1 MLTWL
6 LGQECN
12 VSSNRKSEGNVYT
25 ELRSVAVKI
34 LFSMVNISWAKHKS
48 LFDPN
53 TVHDLRD

>member
-12 VSSNRKSEGNVYT
+12 VSSNRKSEDTVFT
-25 ELRSVAVKI
+25 ELWSVTVKI
-34 LFSMVNISWAKHKS
+34 IFSIVNIFCAKHKS

-53 TVHDLRD
+53 TVLDLSD